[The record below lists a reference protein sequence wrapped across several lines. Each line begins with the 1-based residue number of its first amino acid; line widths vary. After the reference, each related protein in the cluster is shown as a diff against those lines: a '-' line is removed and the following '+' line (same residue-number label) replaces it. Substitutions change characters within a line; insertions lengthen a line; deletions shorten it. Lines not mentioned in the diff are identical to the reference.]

1 MRLSLSREYV
11 SQPCFIHRVSPPSC
25 MNICWC
31 EVACVKETWNYL
43 RLSSYPHVC
52 MSAQSLQ
59 LCPTLCNPM
68 DYTVRGVLQAR
79 ILEWVAFPFSRGPS
93 QPRNWTGVS
102 CIAGEFFTN
111 WAVRVNWI
119 KCKSTASRG
128 RGMLSVRGNQLYCGA
143 VLVNPQWLLT
153 DAHSQ
158 KQYPD
163 VDQPLWG

>member
-59 LCPTLCNPM
+59 LCPTLWTLWSIAPQAPLPKGFFRQEYWSGLPFPLPGALPEPAIELTSPALQVDSLLLSHQGIPRSHMPQLKNLHTATKIPCAITKTRCN
-68 DYTVRGVLQAR
+68 
-79 ILEWVAFPFSRGPS
+79 
-93 QPRNWTGVS
+93 
-102 CIAGEFFTN
+102 
-111 WAVRVNWI
+111 
-119 KCKSTASRG
+119 
-128 RGMLSVRGNQLYCGA
+128 
-143 VLVNPQWLLT
+143 
-153 DAHSQ
+153 
-158 KQYPD
+158 
-163 VDQPLWG
+163 